1 MIYTN
6 EMIKKKKENKQK
18 RGKILRVLFIPLVLI
33 IIILVIDIVYQKYI
47 QKSSS
52 ISILGYKVYT
62 VLTGSMEPKYNIGDV
77 IIEKTI
83 EEKDIKVGTV
93 VTYKIKKNKTITHR
107 VVEIVE
113 EEGKTLYRLK
123 GDNNNSP
130 DKDLVNFNQI
140 QGTIL
145 FKIDKIGIII
155 AKFSSGIGMVIIV
168 VLIGMSYAH
177 SSRSEEKRIAR
188 EDARKRFNVPKYKKE
203 KML

>member
-1 MIYTN
+1 MKSKV
-6 EMIKKKKENKQK
+6 IKAL
-18 RGKILRVLFIPLVLI
+18 KIIGIVVLIVLFIILLKKI
-33 IIILVIDIVYQKYI
+33 INKEEIPFVTNQNAYI
-47 QKSSS
+47 
-52 ISILGYKVYT
+52 